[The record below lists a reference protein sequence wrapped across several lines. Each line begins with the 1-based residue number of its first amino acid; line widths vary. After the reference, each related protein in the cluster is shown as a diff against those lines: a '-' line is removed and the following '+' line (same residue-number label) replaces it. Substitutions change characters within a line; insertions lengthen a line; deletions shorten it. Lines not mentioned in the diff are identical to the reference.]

1 MQDMDNAAKLL
12 MKKSGKLRERLT
24 IAEGELKKITNCGN
38 EMNGNTSVQ
47 EEEEFIDALNLE
59 MPEVFNNIS
68 INFQQLDDIDEL
80 IR

>member
-38 EMNGNTSVQ
+38 EMNGNTSV
-47 EEEEFIDALNLE
+47 
-59 MPEVFNNIS
+59 
-68 INFQQLDDIDEL
+68 
-80 IR
+80 